1 MESTLILASSGLSN
15 LNGLITVAQSGGP
28 SDFEVF
34 MVVGQLVGLLCVLLV
49 LVGIP
54 SYVILRSK
62 RESEQTKREI
72 AAYVAEGSITPE
84 QGIEMLKAMRG
95 SRGCSGL
102 PKSMHSGFGVAVHK
116 E

>member
-1 MESTLILASSGLSN
+1 MEGVVVESTLILAY
-15 LNGLITVAQSGGP
+15 GGP
-28 SDFEVF
+28 SDRDVF
-34 MVVGQLVGLLCVLLV
+34 IMVAQLVGLLLVLLV

-84 QGIEMLKAMRG
+84 QGIEMLKAMGRRG
-95 SRGCSGL
+95 SCSGI
-102 PKSMHSGFGVAVHK
+102 PKSLHSGFGVAIHK

>member
-1 MESTLILASSGLSN
+1 MESTLILASSDL
-15 LNGLITVAQSGGP
+15 
-28 SDFEVF
+28 SDFDVF
-34 MVVGQLVGLLCVLLV
+34 IMVGQLVGLLCVLLV

-84 QGIEMLKAMRG
+84 QGIEMLRAMHG